1 MNQRGFIQ
9 LPLMAWGAIGAGAI
23 ILVLGVSL
31 KIQSA
36 RLESCKAEYAAF
48 VATTEALGKAAEKAA
63 KDKEAKDKA
72 NKEKADAEQKR
83 LTADL
88 ATAVKRLRD
97 ARSRGGGLSSPAP
110 VAASPDRT
118 CFDPA
123 LLSGALRRL
132 DEGLLGILESGSQAV
147 IDLDTAKSW
156 AQQRGQ

>member
-63 KDKEAKDKA
+63 KDKEAKDKLA
-72 NKEKADAEQKR
+72 KETADAENAR
-83 LTADL
+83 TTASL
-88 ATAVKRLRD
+88 KSAIAKLRNE
-97 ARSRGGGLSSPAP
+97 RSRGRFLPPAATA
-110 VAASPDRT
+110 AASPDRAA
-118 CFDPA
+118 FDREELERA
-123 LLSGALRRL
+123 IRTLDSEVQGLV
-132 DEGLLGILESGSQAV
+132 DEGSKAV
-147 IDLDTAKSW
+147 TDLNSAKTW